1 MTKDKL
7 SKVLFIVTKVIAGI
21 IMVLSTVFIFITKD
35 DESRSRLIFNA
46 LMALVLL
53 ILTFI
58 PLVVEKAF
66 KVDIPSVME
75 IIFLIFSVLSFLLG
89 EIGDFYIK
97 YRWWDSMLH
106 AMSGVLLGCLGFVL
120 LNYFNKNDNF
130 KSFHLGPGFAALFV
144 LCFTITCGTL
154 WEVIEWFADALN
166 GTNMQRFED
175 NLTGEGFVGRNALY
189 DTMKDLILD
198 SIGGVLIAIVGY
210 LDIKFNKGLVGKLK
224 VEIVNENGDV

>member
-1 MTKDKL
+1 MNKEKL
-7 SKVLFIVTKVIAGI
+7 SKVLFIVTKVVAGL
-21 IMVLSTVFIFITKD
+21 IMVLSTVFIFVTKD

-66 KVDIPSVME
+66 KVDIPSIME
-75 IIFLIFSVLSFLLG
+75 IIFLVFSVLSFLLG

-106 AMSGVLLGCLGFVL
+106 AMSGILLGCLGFVL

-130 KSFHLGPGFAALFV
+130 KSFHLGPAFAALFV

-154 WEVIEWFADALN
+154 WEIIEWFADTLN

-175 NLTGEGFVGRNALY
+175 NITGEGFIGRDALY

-198 SIGGVLIAIVGY
+198 SIGGVIIAIVGY
-210 LDIKFNKGLVGKLK
+210 LDIKFNKGLVDKLK